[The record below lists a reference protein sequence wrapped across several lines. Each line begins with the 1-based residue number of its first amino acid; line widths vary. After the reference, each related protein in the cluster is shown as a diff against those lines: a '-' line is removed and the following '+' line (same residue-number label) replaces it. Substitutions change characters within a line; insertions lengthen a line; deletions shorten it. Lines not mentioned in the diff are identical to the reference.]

1 MADQLPAH
9 GAHHTRQGIRRL
21 DFGGGRKAT
30 VGMDLNDEATAAA
43 SVLDCTGR
51 AAVELVLGPMLRYA
65 GTKSATFWL
74 ETNGPCEVEILG
86 HRTRTFCVEGHHYA
100 LLLVDDLHPASRIDY
115 DVRLD
120 GRVVWPPDDGR
131 PGPVVHTR
139 RGEREVRLVF
149 GSCRRGDPQPKP
161 GEFPETGIDA
171 LWAYSR
177 QLQRGEVEW
186 PDALLLLGDQ
196 VYADE
201 VSPATADFI
210 ESRRDVR
217 EPPGEEIAD
226 FEEYTRLYRETWSD
240 PDIRWLLSTVPTAMI
255 FDDHD
260 VNDDWNISAEW
271 VDEMRRE
278 PWWDARI
285 TGAFMSY
292 WLYQHLGNLSPPQLA
307 EEKLLPL
314 VRTDAD
320 AGPRLRE
327 AAHGW
332 DRESARSRWAYYRD
346 FGDSRLLVI
355 DSRAARVLDEHRRE
369 MIDEEEWDWIVDHAR
384 GEFDHLVIAS
394 TLPVFMP
401 KGIHHLEAW
410 NEAICAGAWGR
421 HAARLGE
428 KIRRAVDLEHWSAF
442 HDSFERFCDWLRAVA
457 DGDETE
463 RPPSTIV
470 LLGGDVHNVYIN
482 QVTLPTTSTEPSRV
496 YQIVCSPFRNPLSAM
511 QRHAVQMIN
520 SRPATAV
527 ARLFARLARVTRSR
541 TEWRLIRQPSFLNSL
556 GELHLHDRAARAA
569 LYRSA
574 HQGEDPERLYE
585 LDTTDLAPH

>member
-1 MADQLPAH
+1 
-9 GAHHTRQGIRRL
+9 
-21 DFGGGRKAT
+21 
-30 VGMDLNDEATAAA
+30 MDLKDEATAAE
-43 SVLDCTGR
+43 SVLDSRGR
-51 AAVELVLGPMLRYA
+51 PAAAELVLGPMLRYA
-65 GTKSATFWL
+65 GTQSASFWL
-74 ETNGPCEVEILG
+74 ETNRPCEVEILG
-86 HRTRTFCVEGHHYA
+86 HRDRTFCVERHHYA
-100 LLLVDDLHPASRIDY
+100 LLLVEDLQPASLIDY

-120 GRVVWPPDDGR
+120 GQVVWPPDDGR

-149 GSCRRGDPQPKP
+149 GSCRRGDPQPQR
-161 GEFPETGIDA
+161 GEFPSTGIDV

-177 QLQRGEVEW
+177 QLQAGEVEW

-201 VSPATADFI
+201 VSPATAEFI
-210 ESRRDVR
+210 ESRRDLR

-226 FEEYTRLYRETWSD
+226 FEEYTRLYREAWSD

-260 VNDDWNISAEW
+260 VNDDWNISAQW
-271 VDEMRRE
+271 VGEMRQE
-278 PWWDARI
+278 PWWEARI

-307 EEKLLPL
+307 EEELLPL

-327 AAHGW
+327 AARRW
-332 DRESARSRWAYYRD
+332 DRESAHSRWAYYRD

-355 DSRAARVLDEHRRE
+355 DSRAARVLDEDHRE
-369 MIDEEEWDWIVDHAR
+369 MIDEEEWNWIVDHAH

-410 NEAICAGAWGR
+410 NEAICAGAWGQ
-421 HAARLGE
+421 HAARLSE
-428 KIRRAVDLEHWSAF
+428 KVRRAVDLEHWSAF
-442 HDSFERFCDWLRAVA
+442 HDSFERLCDWLRAVA

-463 RPPSTIV
+463 RSPSTIV
-470 LLGGDVHNVYIN
+470 LLGGDVHNAYIN
-482 QVTLPTTSTEPSRV
+482 QVTLPTTSTEPSSV

-520 SRPATAV
+520 SRPATAI
-527 ARLFARLARVTRSR
+527 ARLLARLARVTRSR
-541 TEWRLIRQPSFLNSL
+541 TDWRLIRQPSFLNSL
-556 GELHLHDRAARAA
+556 GELHLHDRAARAT

-574 HQGEDPERLYE
+574 HQGENPERLYE
-585 LDTTDLAPH
+585 LDTTDLAPNRESGR